1 MCGNIVSCKSGIEN
15 KKTIELKHIENEH
28 QQDYNHVRRK
38 LNCIFLTIVKGSQQQ
53 ISIKFNYSI
62 SAIIQDTVF
71 TERNIHYIS

>member
-15 KKTIELKHIENEH
+15 KKTIENEH

-53 ISIKFNYSI
+53 ISINYSI